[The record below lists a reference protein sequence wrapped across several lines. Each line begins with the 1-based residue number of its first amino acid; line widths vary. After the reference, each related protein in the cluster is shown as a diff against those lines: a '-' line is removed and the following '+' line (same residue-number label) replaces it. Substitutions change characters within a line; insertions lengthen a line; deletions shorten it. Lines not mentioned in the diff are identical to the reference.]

1 MEILFEAL
9 QTFLKCKDNRVM
21 SKELKLQS
29 AN

>member
-1 MEILFEAL
+1 METLFEAL
-9 QTFLKCKDNRVM
+9 QTFLKSKDNRMM